1 MTLRFEIIL
10 INSTLY
16 LKLYG
21 TTSDT
26 RTTDLIVLVSLE
38 NLAKYEMFGLMQLLG
53 FSYIDFAIGS
63 K

>member
-16 LKLYG
+16 LKLYW

-26 RTTDLIVLVSLE
+26 GTTDLIVLVALE
-38 NLAKYEMFGLMQLLG
+38 KLAKSELPNVYAYATVGFLLH
-53 FSYIDFAIGS
+53 
-63 K
+63 

>member
-1 MTLRFEIIL
+1 MTLRFDIIL